1 MDVTLSHVESNT
13 KIYYTT
19 DYGRF
24 KFLKGNRDINESK
37 VNKIKEVIEA
47 GVDVLRYAPII
58 VNEAM
63 EIIDGQHRF
72 TVSMQLRTNVYY
84 VMHKEATLSIVPTI
98 NSNHTKWRN
107 VDFLN
112 SYLDLKK
119 PAYLA
124 LQDFINEFHG
134 ISLNTAIKMFNSGT
148 PQDGAAIEHFRDG
161 NLSDKHK
168 AYSYSLANTL
178 QTLKPYTDNPFS
190 SRFFLVMMQLQSNGL
205 YDHSQMLRKLEETGM
220 RIESVKTVKT
230 IIQEMEQIINH
241 RAKNRII
248 IH

>member
-1 MDVTLSHVESNT
+1 MEHVESNT
-13 KIYYTT
+13 KIFFTT

-37 VNKIKEVIEA
+37 VNKIKEVIKQ
-47 GVDVLRYAPII
+47 GVDVLKYAPII

-84 VMHKEATLSIVPTI
+84 VIHKEANLSIVPTI

-107 VDFLN
+107 VDFFY

-119 PAYLA
+119 PDYLK
-124 LQDFINEFHG
+124 LQDYLDQYPRVG
-134 ISLNTAIKMFNSGT
+134 LNTAIKMLHSGT
-148 PQDGAAIEHFRDG
+148 PNDSQAVEDFRDG
-161 NLSDKHK
+161 KLNCAHEQKTRMLTE
-168 AYSYSLANTL
+168 L
-178 QTLKPYTDNPFS
+178 LKDLELFTDNPYS
-190 SRFFLVMMQLQSNGL
+190 SRFFLVMMQLNGNGK
-205 YDHSQMLRKLEETGM
+205 YDHEFMKKKLAESNM

-230 IIQEMEQIINH
+230 IIQDMEIIINH